1 MSKTSPK
8 NTEFKAKT
16 AKQHYE
22 EAAARIVEALKAGT
36 APWIQPWSEE
46 AAATFSRPM
55 NANTERPYAGINT
68 ILLMSRGYKDPRWC
82 TFNQAKANE
91 WNVKKGEKGTAI
103 YFFKPTQVKTE
114 EIDPTTQK
122 QKIKTI
128 PVLKSFVVFNAEQL
142 ENVPAYTAQPKNFKP
157 VDAAESILSNSGAK
171 FSYGQHEPSY
181 DSHTDTI
188 KMPPK
193 GAFKSEDLFYS
204 CALHELGHWTGAE
217 SRLNRPQVE
226 FVMEPELYAR
236 EEMRAE
242 IASMLLSADTGIMH
256 NPENHMA
263 FIGEWIQILESD
275 PKEIFKAARDA
286 EAIRNHILQ
295 YLDPQLS
302 QEVQDVSTQPK
313 AEQAIFTQPAQT
325 PSTPNNDDDEFF
337 DFASIFDEVETRKS
351 ASPSM
356 S

>member
-1 MSKTSPK
+1 MSTKTSK
-8 NTEFKAKT
+8 KTEFKAKT

-22 EAAARIVEALKAGT
+22 EAAAKIIEALKAGT
-36 APWIQPWSEE
+36 APWVQPWNAE
-46 AAATFSRPM
+46 AAAAFSRPM
-55 NANTERPYAGINT
+55 NANTERAYSGINT

-103 YFFKPTQVKTE
+103 YFFKPTQVKTD
-114 EIDPTTQK
+114 EIDADTK
-122 QKIKTI
+122 EQKIRII

-142 ENVPAYTAQPKNFKP
+142 ENVPAYEAKPKNFKP
-157 VDAAESILSNSGAK
+157 VEAAESILKNSGAK
-171 FSYGQHEPSY
+171 FIYGAHEPSY
-181 DSHTDTI
+181 SASDDTI
-188 KMPPK
+188 RMPAK
-193 GAFKSEDLFYS
+193 AAFPSEELFYS

-217 SRLNRPQVE
+217 GRLNRPQVD

-236 EEMRAE
+236 EELRAE
-242 IASMLLSADTGIMH
+242 IASMLLSADTGVIH

-295 YLDPQLS
+295 FIDPVIESKMEATEPQLDS
-302 QEVQDVSTQPK
+302 EK
-313 AEQAIFTQPAQT
+313 IIFTGATPAT
-325 PSTPNNDDDEFF
+325 EEDLDEVF
-337 DFASIFDEVETRKS
+337 DFAAIFDDVVAKKS